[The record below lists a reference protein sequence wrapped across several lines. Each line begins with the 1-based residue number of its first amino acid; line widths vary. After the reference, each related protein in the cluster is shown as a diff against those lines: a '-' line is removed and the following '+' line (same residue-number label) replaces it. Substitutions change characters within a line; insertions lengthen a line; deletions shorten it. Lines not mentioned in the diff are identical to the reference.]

1 MITHPSFSECR
12 GYVAAHMHEHSNKSA
27 QRTPRSPSLTIS
39 RQTGAR
45 GHTLGLKLQ
54 TALRAQAPKASIP
67 WTLFDDNLVKQVLE
81 DHQLPADLEKFM
93 PDDAVN
99 EIKGSIN
106 ELLGRHP
113 SLWTL
118 FKNTASTMVRL
129 SRMGH
134 SILVGRGGN
143 EITQGFSNVIRVRL
157 IGSEER
163 RLQQMVKVHGMSE
176 SQAKKF
182 IKEEDGARR
191 RFIKQH
197 FGTDID
203 DPMRY
208 DMLINTDQLDDDCIV
223 HMLTAAIQQRS
234 HPASVRA

>member
-1 MITHPSFSECR
+1 MLTHPSFTECR
-12 GYVAAHMHEHSNKSA
+12 SYVAAQMHNRPQKGFKASKPM
-27 QRTPRSPSLTIS
+27 QSLTIS

-45 GHTLGLKLQ
+45 GRTIGLKLQ
-54 TALRAQAPKASIP
+54 EALRKIDSKGEVP

-81 DHQLPADLEKFM
+81 DYQLPADLEKFM
-93 PDDAVN
+93 PDDAVS
-99 EIKGSIN
+99 ELEGSIN

-118 FKNTASTMVRL
+118 FEKTVSTMVRL

-143 EITQGFSNVIRVRL
+143 EITRGFSNVTRIRL
-157 IGSEER
+157 IGSMPRRER
-163 RLQQMVKVHGMSE
+163 QMIEAHGMTKKD
-176 SQAKKF
+176 AHKF
-182 IKEEDGARR
+182 IKEEDTARR

-197 FGTDID
+197 FSTDID

-208 DMLINTDQLDDDCIV
+208 DMIINTDNLDDDSIV
-223 HMLTAAIQQRS
+223 RMLTAMLTK
-234 HPASVRA
+234 